1 MGELVCKV
9 CGYEGQAGQT
19 ECPECGA
26 PLYPVERAP
35 GPEAAVPGEVYITS
49 KVPAKKQ
56 PSPRG
61 RRLRWAACFLA
72 LCLIFQG
79 CGLWLQGQRKGM
91 FPAMGESWYYQYNSN
106 LITPEGYFPLPMA
119 SYVQGSGVGGRA
131 VIVDQ
136 RAIIYGGRYSDL
148 ADAITVYYYDGHTIQ
163 ETDWS
168 SAYLNADA
176 TVLFFVRRE
185 GEECVL
191 SRRDLERDRTQEL
204 LRDKGW
210 ISISAMASDGS
221 AVMYY
226 AGETEAPD
234 ELKQWLWSSRSGA
247 TLLETPEDGA
257 REYTLKLGR
266 EGTNRL
272 TYRFAETGADMI
284 QEVSVRVDWGRRG
297 IQREFSE
304 ENMSVLTDRDL
315 TEIIYRDADGIWRYE
330 NETGKTREIAGLEGV
345 EKLWALTPYTRGA
358 MLGQSKLTPWV
369 YQGED
374 NHLYRIGSDLQAEDL
389 TPEGEARRFY
399 IHPEGKELYYTTWQ
413 GELVRI
419 LRPLERNWEALPP
432 VTLATG
438 GDVEAATDLSVL
450 AGKVSSGGRMS
461 WRIFTEDGEDILLE
475 HAAQNGWAQCLSGG
489 GCWYEGKG
497 HELWFWSR
505 ETGEQKVM
513 GPGNSATVAAVGDGA
528 QAILCQI
535 SYPDGKTQEDY
546 WLLDNKGNATKLEV
560 REDGIAGVEEQ
571 DGSRYGIGGVLSSRY
586 IPIA

>member
-26 PLYPVERAP
+26 PLHPVERAP

-49 KVPAKKQ
+49 KVPAKNQ

-72 LCLIFQG
+72 VCLLLQG
-79 CGLWLQGQRKGM
+79 GGLWLQGQRKGM

-148 ADAITVYYYDGHTIQ
+148 ADATTVYYYDGHTIQ

-210 ISISAMASDGS
+210 ISISSMASDGS
-221 AVMYY
+221 AVMCYT
-226 AGETEAPD
+226 GVDGGLEER
-234 ELKQWLWSSRSGA
+234 WLWSQRAGA
-247 TLLETPEDGA
+247 TPLEAPEDGV

-266 EGTNRL
+266 EGRNRL
-272 TYRFAETGADMI
+272 TYRFAETDE
-284 QEVSVRVDWGRRG
+284 EVSVRVDWGRLG
-297 IQREFSE
+297 IQREFAK

-345 EKLWALTPYTRGA
+345 ETLWALTPYTRGA

-419 LRPLERNWEALPP
+419 LRPLERNWETLPP

-450 AGKVSSGGRMS
+450 AGKVSSGGQMG

-475 HAAQNGWAQCLSGG
+475 HAAQNGWTQCLSGG

-586 IPIA
+586 IPIARDD

>member
-49 KVPAKKQ
+49 KVPAKNQ

-221 AVMYY
+221 AVMCY
-226 AGETEAPD
+226 TEVD
-234 ELKQWLWSSRSGA
+234 GGLEERWLWSQRAGA
-247 TLLETPEDGA
+247 TPLETPEDGA

-266 EGTNRL
+266 EGRNRL
-272 TYRFAETGADMI
+272 TYRFAETDE
-284 QEVSVRVDWGRRG
+284 EVSVRVDWGRLG
-297 IQREFSE
+297 IQREFAE

-345 EKLWALTPYTRGA
+345 ETLWALTPYTRGA

-450 AGKVSSGGRMS
+450 AGKVSSGGQMG

-535 SYPDGKTQEDY
+535 NYPDGKTQEDY

-586 IPIA
+586 IPIARDD

>member
-35 GPEAAVPGEVYITS
+35 GRSAAVLGEVYITS
-49 KVPAKKQ
+49 KAPAKNQ

-72 LCLIFQG
+72 VCLLLQG
-79 CGLWLQGQRKGM
+79 GGLWLQGQRKGM

-176 TVLFFVRRE
+176 TVMFFVRRE

-221 AVMYY
+221 AVMCYT
-226 AGETEAPD
+226 GVDGGLEER
-234 ELKQWLWSSRSGA
+234 WLWSQRAGA
-247 TLLETPEDGA
+247 TPLEAPEDGV

-266 EGTNRL
+266 EGRNRL
-272 TYRFAETGADMI
+272 TYRFAETDE
-284 QEVSVRVDWGRRG
+284 EVSVRVDWGRLG
-297 IQREFSE
+297 IQREFAE

-315 TEIIYRDADGIWRYE
+315 TEIIYRDADGSWRYE

-345 EKLWALTPYTRGA
+345 ETLWALTPYTRGA

-450 AGKVSSGGRMS
+450 AGKVSSGGQMG

-475 HAAQNGWAQCLSGG
+475 YAAQNGWAQCLSGG

-586 IPIA
+586 IPFT

>member
-79 CGLWLQGQRKGM
+79 CGLWLQGRRKGM

-106 LITPEGYFPLPMA
+106 LITPEGYFPLPMTA
-119 SYVQGSGVGGRA
+119 YVQGSGVGGRA

-221 AVMYY
+221 AVMCYT
-226 AGETEAPD
+226 GVDGGLEER
-234 ELKQWLWSSRSGA
+234 WLWSQRAGA
-247 TLLETPEDGA
+247 TPLEAPEDGV

-266 EGTNRL
+266 EGRNRL
-272 TYRFAETGADMI
+272 TYRFAETGADMA

-450 AGKVSSGGRMS
+450 AGKVSSGGQMG

-535 SYPDGKTQEDY
+535 NYPDGKTQEDY

>member
-221 AVMYY
+221 AVMCYT
-226 AGETEAPD
+226 GVDGGLEER
-234 ELKQWLWSSRSGA
+234 WLWSQRAGA
-247 TLLETPEDGA
+247 TPLEAPEDGA

-266 EGTNRL
+266 EGRNRL
-272 TYRFAETGADMI
+272 TYRFAETDE
-284 QEVSVRVDWGRRG
+284 EVTVRVDWGRRG
-297 IQREFSE
+297 TQTEFSE

-345 EKLWALTPYTRGA
+345 ETLWALTPYTRGA

-450 AGKVSSGGRMS
+450 AGKVSSGGQMG

-586 IPIA
+586 IPIARDD

>member
-49 KVPAKKQ
+49 KAPAKKQ

-176 TVLFFVRRE
+176 TVMFFVRRE

-221 AVMYY
+221 AVMCYT
-226 AGETEAPD
+226 GVDGGLEER
-234 ELKQWLWSSRSGA
+234 WLWSQRAGA
-247 TLLETPEDGA
+247 TPLEAPEDGA

-266 EGTNRL
+266 EGRNRL
-272 TYRFAETGADMI
+272 TYRFAETDE
-284 QEVSVRVDWGRRG
+284 EVSVRVDWGRLG
-297 IQREFSE
+297 IQREFAE

-315 TEIIYRDADGIWRYE
+315 TEIIYRDADGSWRYE

-345 EKLWALTPYTRGA
+345 ETLWALTPYTRGA

-450 AGKVSSGGRMS
+450 AGKVSSGGQMG

-535 SYPDGKTQEDY
+535 NYPDGKTQEDY

-586 IPIA
+586 IPIARDD

>member
-49 KVPAKKQ
+49 KVPAKNQ

-72 LCLIFQG
+72 FCLLLQG
-79 CGLWLQGQRKGM
+79 GGLWLQGQRKGM

-221 AVMYY
+221 AVMCYT
-226 AGETEAPD
+226 GVDGGLEER
-234 ELKQWLWSSRSGA
+234 WLWSQRAGA
-247 TLLETPEDGA
+247 TPLETPEDGA

-266 EGTNRL
+266 EGRNRL
-272 TYRFAETGADMI
+272 TYRFAETDE
-284 QEVSVRVDWGRRG
+284 EVSVRVDWGRLG
-297 IQREFSE
+297 IQREFAE

-315 TEIIYRDADGIWRYE
+315 TEIIYRDADGSWRYE

-345 EKLWALTPYTRGA
+345 ETLWALTPYTRGA

-450 AGKVSSGGRMS
+450 VGKVSSGGQMG
-461 WRIFTEDGEDILLE
+461 WRIFTEDGEDIPLE

-586 IPIA
+586 IPIARDD

>member
-148 ADAITVYYYDGHTIQ
+148 ADATTVYYYDGHTIQ

-210 ISISAMASDGS
+210 ISISSMASDGS
-221 AVMYY
+221 AVMCYT
-226 AGETEAPD
+226 GVDGGLEER
-234 ELKQWLWSSRSGA
+234 WLWSQRAGA
-247 TLLETPEDGA
+247 TPLETPEDGA

-266 EGTNRL
+266 EGRNRL
-272 TYRFAETGADMI
+272 TYRFAETDE
-284 QEVSVRVDWGRRG
+284 EVSVRVDWGRLG
-297 IQREFSE
+297 IQREFAE

-345 EKLWALTPYTRGA
+345 ETLWALTPYTRGA

-450 AGKVSSGGRMS
+450 AGKVSSGGQMG

-535 SYPDGKTQEDY
+535 NYPDGKTQEDY

-586 IPIA
+586 IPIARDD

>member
-26 PLYPVERAP
+26 PLHPVERAP

-221 AVMYY
+221 AVMCYT
-226 AGETEAPD
+226 GVDGGLEER
-234 ELKQWLWSSRSGA
+234 WLWSQRAGA
-247 TLLETPEDGA
+247 TPLEAPEDGA

-266 EGTNRL
+266 EGRNRL
-272 TYRFAETGADMI
+272 TYRFAETDE
-284 QEVSVRVDWGRRG
+284 EVSVRVDWGRLG
-297 IQREFSE
+297 IQREFAK

-345 EKLWALTPYTRGA
+345 ETLWALTPYTRGA

-450 AGKVSSGGRMS
+450 AGKVSSGGQMG

-586 IPIA
+586 IPIARDD

>member
-221 AVMYY
+221 AVMCYT
-226 AGETEAPD
+226 GVDGGLEER
-234 ELKQWLWSSRSGA
+234 WLWSQRAGA
-247 TLLETPEDGA
+247 TPLEAPEDGA

-266 EGTNRL
+266 EGRNRL
-272 TYRFAETGADMI
+272 TYRFAETDE
-284 QEVSVRVDWGRRG
+284 EVSVRVDWGRLG
-297 IQREFSE
+297 IQREFAE

-345 EKLWALTPYTRGA
+345 ETLWALTPYTRGA

-389 TPEGEARRFY
+389 TLEGEARRFY

-450 AGKVSSGGRMS
+450 AGKVSSGGQMG

-505 ETGEQKVM
+505 KTGEQKVM

-546 WLLDNKGNATKLEV
+546 WLLDNKGNVTKLEV

-586 IPIA
+586 IPIARDD

>member
-26 PLYPVERAP
+26 PLHPVERAP

-49 KVPAKKQ
+49 KVPAKNQ

-72 LCLIFQG
+72 VCLLLQG
-79 CGLWLQGQRKGM
+79 GGLWLQGQRKGM

-148 ADAITVYYYDGHTIQ
+148 ADATTVYYYDGHTIQ

-210 ISISAMASDGS
+210 ISISSMASDGS
-221 AVMYY
+221 AVMCYT
-226 AGETEAPD
+226 GVDGGLEER
-234 ELKQWLWSSRSGA
+234 WLWSQRAGA
-247 TLLETPEDGA
+247 TPLEAPEDGV

-266 EGTNRL
+266 EGRNRL
-272 TYRFAETGADMI
+272 TYRFAETDE
-284 QEVSVRVDWGRRG
+284 EVSVRVDWGRLG
-297 IQREFSE
+297 IQREFAK

-345 EKLWALTPYTRGA
+345 ETLWALTPYTRGA

-374 NHLYRIGSDLQAEDL
+374 NHLYRIGSDLQTEDL

-450 AGKVSSGGRMS
+450 AGKVSSGGQMG

-586 IPIA
+586 IPIARDD